1 MKKLLA
7 VLISVLIFQML
18 IYAQEEARL
27 MRFPAIHGDQ
37 VVFSYAGDIYT
48 VSKTGG
54 IARKLTND
62 DGYEM
67 FARFSPDG
75 KSIAFTGQ
83 YDGNTE
89 VYLMP
94 AQGGIPE
101 RLTYT
106 ATLGRDD
113 ISDRMGPNN
122 IVMCWKDNDSIVYRS
137 RKKSFNSF
145 KGQLFIVSTHGGLS
159 EEIPLPCGGFCN
171 YSPDKTKLAY
181 NRVFREFRTW
191 KYYKGGMADDVWI
204 YDFKTKKVENITN
217 NDFQNIF
224 PMWHEDFIYFLSDRD
239 RTMNLFSYN
248 IKTEET
254 KKLTNYTKDSPKN
267 NIH

>member
-48 VSKTGG
+48 VSKAGG

-89 VYLMP
+89 V
-94 AQGGIPE
+94 
-101 RLTYT
+101 
-106 ATLGRDD
+106 
-113 ISDRMGPNN
+113 
-122 IVMCWKDNDSIVYRS
+122 
-137 RKKSFNSF
+137 
-145 KGQLFIVSTHGGLS
+145 
-159 EEIPLPCGGFCN
+159 
-171 YSPDKTKLAY
+171 
-181 NRVFREFRTW
+181 
-191 KYYKGGMADDVWI
+191 
-204 YDFKTKKVENITN
+204 
-217 NDFQNIF
+217 
-224 PMWHEDFIYFLSDRD
+224 
-239 RTMNLFSYN
+239 
-248 IKTEET
+248 
-254 KKLTNYTKDSPKN
+254 
-267 NIH
+267 